1 MSDILRF
8 RAPSLPAAKHT
19 SALYSGRNARLTF
32 RPTDIILDLLPFS
45 QEFFEKFFDFIRNE
59 YLILT

>member
-19 SALYSGRNARLTF
+19 SALYSGRNARLAF
-32 RPTDIILDLLPFS
+32 RSIDIILDLLLFG
-45 QEFFEKFFDFIRNE
+45 QQFFEGFF
-59 YLILT
+59 LILSVMNISF